1 MVQTHKW
8 NTSKQKLKGKTNRTK
23 KKKKSWSHKEKEE
36 TNETN
41 SSKTKMNAT
50 WPRTKVTQTYCKIK
64 LQESRREEN
73 QSTKPF
79 VLTCNMED
87 ENMFVGKSCAII
99 FNSLLA
105 QPKPKILR
113 FPQEF
118 TNITKE
124 KEKNKET
131 CVVACKDKEVEKE
144 EIGTPN
150 LIATMSLF
158 CPNLTLPNL

>member
-1 MVQTHKW
+1 
-8 NTSKQKLKGKTNRTK
+8 
-23 KKKKSWSHKEKEE
+23 
-36 TNETN
+36 
-41 SSKTKMNAT
+41 
-50 WPRTKVTQTYCKIK
+50 
-64 LQESRREEN
+64 
-73 QSTKPF
+73 
-79 VLTCNMED
+79 MED

-158 CPNLTLPNL
+158 CPNLTLPDL